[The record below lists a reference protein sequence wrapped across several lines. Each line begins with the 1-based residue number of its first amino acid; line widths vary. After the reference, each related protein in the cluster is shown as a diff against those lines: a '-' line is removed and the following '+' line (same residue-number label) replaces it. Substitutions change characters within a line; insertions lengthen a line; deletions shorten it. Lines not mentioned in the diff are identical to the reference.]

1 MSTAI
6 AWIICR
12 TDASRPSF
20 IAHCFQEALAL
31 IDENKSVVLALAQ
44 ALIDHPERTLN
55 AAEIDAVITQTLASQ
70 ALAAEQGRRA
80 AWRQLTERVAEIT
93 A

>member
-20 IAHCFQEALAL
+20 IEHCFQEALAL
-31 IDENKSVVLALAQ
+31 IEENKPVVLAIAQ
-44 ALIDHPERTLN
+44 ALTDHPERTLN
-55 AAEIDAVITQTLASQ
+55 AAEIHAVIAQTLVRG
-70 ALAAEQGRRA
+70 EF
-80 AWRQLTERVAEIT
+80 
-93 A
+93 